1 MAGEIEKI
9 AGRCPRN
16 FAFEPDRVPKKPQ
29 RGWAKA
35 GFTAFLSGQRN
46 RLAGTGIHV
55 ITVKPGFVNTR
66 MTEATGLPGLLTSSP
81 GAVAGAVAK
90 AITKKRDIVYIA
102 PVWRLIMLIIRV
114 IPERI

>member
-1 MAGEIEKI
+1 VGISSVAG
-9 AGRCPRN
+9 
-16 FAFEPDRVPKKPQ
+16 DRSRASNYVY
-29 RGWAKA
+29 GSAKA

-66 MTEATGLPGLLTSSP
+66 MTEATDLPGLLTSSP

>member
-1 MAGEIEKI
+1 
-9 AGRCPRN
+9 
-16 FAFEPDRVPKKPQ
+16 
-29 RGWAKA
+29 
-35 GFTAFLSGQRN
+35 
-46 RLAGTGIHV
+46 
-55 ITVKPGFVNTR
+55 
-66 MTEATGLPGLLTSSP
+66 MTEATDLPGLLTSSP